1 MKKEL
6 LFTAAAAA
14 TLLAACQNT
23 THRVDRFDN
32 VRIQQMEA
40 NKVRQSFFTKVV
52 VCLNARR
59 EIRAD
64 GTNDHFLLLEH
75 TPITD
80 FTLAPGESF
89 TLLVDGARHTFAP
102 TNSTAAIVSRPGF
115 ATLTFRATPQV
126 FVDIANARNV
136 ELRLKGTSSVLE
148 KRLSRSSINEFKAYL
163 LKYYQQPPEPPNAP
177 VTKSAKRD

>member
-6 LFTAAAAA
+6 LLPAAAAA
-14 TLLAACQNT
+14 LLLAACQNT
-23 THRVDRFDN
+23 AHRVDRFDN
-32 VRIQQMEA
+32 VRIQQMTA
-40 NKVRQSFFTKVV
+40 NNVTRSWFEKVV

-64 GTNDHFLLLEH
+64 GSADHFLLLEH
-75 TPITD
+75 TPIPD

-102 TNSTAAIVSRPGF
+102 TNSPATVVSRPGF
-115 ATLTFRATPQV
+115 ATLTFRAQPQL

-136 ELRLKGTSSVLE
+136 ELRLKGTANVLE
-148 KRLSRSSINEFKAYL
+148 KRLARASVKEFKDYL
-163 LKYYQQPPEPPNAP
+163 LKYYQQPPQPPSAP
-177 VTKSAKRD
+177 VTKAAKRD

>member
-1 MKKEL
+1 MKKTL
-6 LFTAAAAA
+6 LLAAAA
-14 TLLAACQNT
+14 TATFLTACQNT

-40 NKVRQSFFTKVV
+40 NNVSRAWFEKVV

-59 EIRAD
+59 EVRAD
-64 GTNDHFLLLEH
+64 GTADHFLLLEH
-75 TPITD
+75 TPIAE

-89 TLLVDGARHTFAP
+89 TLLLDGSRHTFAP
-102 TNSTAAIVSRPGF
+102 TNSPAAIVSRPGF
-115 ATLTFRATPQV
+115 TTLTFRATPQV
-126 FVDIANARNV
+126 FVDIANARHV

-148 KRLSRSSINEFKAYL
+148 KRLARASVNEFKAYL
-163 LKYYQQPPEPPNAP
+163 LKYYQQPPTAPEAP

>member
-1 MKKEL
+1 MKTEL
-6 LFTAAAAA
+6 LFTTALAA
-14 TLLAACQNT
+14 TLLAACHNT

-40 NKVRQSFFTKVV
+40 NNVSRSWFEKVV

-59 EIRAD
+59 EVRAD
-64 GTNDHFLLLEH
+64 GTTDHFLLLEH
-75 TPITD
+75 TPMAD

-89 TLLVDGARHTFAP
+89 TLLVDGSRHTFTP
-102 TNSTAAIVSRPGF
+102 TNSPAAIVSRPGF

-148 KRLSRSSINEFKAYL
+148 KRLARASVKEFKAYL
-163 LKYYQQPPEPPNAP
+163 LKYYQQPPTPPDAP

>member
-1 MKKEL
+1 MKKTL
-6 LFTAAAAA
+6 LLSAAA
-14 TLLAACQNT
+14 TATFLAACQNT

-40 NKVRQSFFTKVV
+40 NNVTRDWFEKIV

-59 EIRAD
+59 EVRAD
-64 GTNDHFLLLEH
+64 GSADHFLLLEH
-75 TPITD
+75 TPIAE

-89 TLLVDGARHTFAP
+89 TLLVDGTRHTFAP
-102 TNSTAAIVSRPGF
+102 TNSPAAIVSRPGF
-115 ATLTFRATPQV
+115 TTLTFRATPQV

-148 KRLSRSSINEFKAYL
+148 KRLARASVNEFKAYL
-163 LKYYQQPPEPPNAP
+163 LKYYQAPPTPPDAP

>member
-1 MKKEL
+1 MKNAFL
-6 LFTAAAAA
+6 LCAAGAALSL
-14 TLLAACQNT
+14 TACQNT

-32 VRIQQMEA
+32 VRIQQMTA
-40 NKVRQSFFTKVV
+40 NSVTRSWFEKVV

-64 GTNDHFLLLEH
+64 GSAEHFLQLEH
-75 TPITD
+75 TPIPD

-102 TNSTAAIVSRPGF
+102 TNSPAAVVSRPGF
-115 ATLTFRATPQV
+115 TTLTFRTQPQL

-136 ELRLKGTSSVLE
+136 ELRLKGTANVLE
-148 KRLSRSSINEFKAYL
+148 RRLARASVKEFKDYL
-163 LKYYQQPPEPPNAP
+163 LKYYQQPPQTPSAP
-177 VTKSAKRD
+177 ATKSAKRS

>member
-1 MKKEL
+1 MKNAFL
-6 LFTAAAAA
+6 LCAAGAALSL
-14 TLLAACQNT
+14 TACQNT

-32 VRIQQMEA
+32 VRIQQMTA
-40 NKVRQSFFTKVV
+40 NSVTRSWFEKVV

-64 GTNDHFLLLEH
+64 GSAEHFLQLEH
-75 TPITD
+75 TPIPD

-102 TNSTAAIVSRPGF
+102 TNSPAAVVSRPGF
-115 ATLTFRATPQV
+115 TTLTFRTQPQL

-136 ELRLKGTSSVLE
+136 ELRLKGTANVLE
-148 KRLSRSSINEFKAYL
+148 RRLARASVKEFKDYL
-163 LKYYQQPPEPPNAP
+163 LKYYQQPPQPPSAP
-177 VTKSAKRD
+177 ATKSAKRS